1 MVPEEGKPSK
11 AQKKELKQ
19 QKKREKKLKKW
30 EKQKRLLFPA
40 DKKGRHMIRS
50 MNFICFFLHPIHKIL
65 YP

>member
-40 DKKGRHMIRS
+40 DKRDVI
-50 MNFICFFLHPIHKIL
+50 
-65 YP
+65 